1 MEATSFKTNINCMG
15 CVAKVTAAL
24 DQAVGKDNWKVDI
37 QNPAK
42 ILTTSN
48 PSVKSQDVITAV
60 EKVGFKIEALVHA

>member
-1 MEATSFKTNINCMG
+1 METTSFKTNINCMG

-42 ILTTSN
+42 ILTTTNSG
-48 PSVKSQDVITAV
+48 VKSQDIISAV
-60 EKVGFKIEALVHA
+60 EKVGFKIEALANA